1 MGFQEMILLIKERF
15 KLTLSGIIINNQGQ
29 CSYKTLIQ
37 FENTNGLVME
47 PEIGSD

>member
-15 KLTLSGIIINNQGQ
+15 KLTLSGIIINQGQ
-29 CSYKTLIQ
+29 CSYKTLIH